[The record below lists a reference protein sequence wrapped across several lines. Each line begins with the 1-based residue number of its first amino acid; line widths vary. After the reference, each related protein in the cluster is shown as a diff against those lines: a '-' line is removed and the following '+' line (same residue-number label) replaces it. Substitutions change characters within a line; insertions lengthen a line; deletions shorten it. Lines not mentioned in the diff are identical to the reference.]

1 MAGIN
6 RTFVHTASGL
16 EVLVMVYFETD
27 VPKVHVALRHPGE
40 RTWGPPLGEV
50 TNMDQPNE
58 RNQQ

>member
-16 EVLVMVYFETD
+16 ELLVMVYFETD
-27 VPKVHVALRHPGE
+27 VPKVHVALRNPTDT
-40 RTWGPPLGEV
+40 TWGPPLGEV
-50 TNMDQPNE
+50 SNQDQPTE